1 MLLKV
6 VGHLAQ
12 RLIGHNLIFGP
23 FHFLKP
29 LFCFAVGFTFQLE
42 LQSKLSLTV
51 ELTAGSVL
59 IRSLEVSD
67 EVGLC
72 LQELLLQV

>member
-1 MLLKV
+1 LLLKV

-12 RLIGHNLIFGP
+12 RLLGHDLIFGP

-29 LFCFAVGFTFQLE
+29 LLCLDVGFTFQLE

-59 IRSLEVSD
+59 IRRLEVTD